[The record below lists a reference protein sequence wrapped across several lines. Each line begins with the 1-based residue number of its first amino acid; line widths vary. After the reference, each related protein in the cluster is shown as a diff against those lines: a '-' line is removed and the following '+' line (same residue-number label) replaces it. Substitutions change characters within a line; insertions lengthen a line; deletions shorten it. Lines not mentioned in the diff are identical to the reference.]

1 MSVSDPIADMLTR
14 IRNAVL
20 DGHQVVA
27 MPSSKIKV
35 AIAKILKEE
44 GYIGAYETADGV
56 AKGMKVLRVRLKYV
70 GERRNRSSVITGLQ
84 RVSRPGRRVYTNK
97 GEIPWVLAGMGIAI
111 LSTPKGVMTGQ
122 RARQLGVGGEVI
134 CKIW

>member
-14 IRNAVL
+14 INNAL
-20 DGHQVVA
+20 LAEHQVVA
-27 MPSSKIKV
+27 MPGSKLKT

-44 GYIGAYETADGV
+44 GFISSYEIVDG
-56 AKGMKVLRVRLKYV
+56 KSPGHKVLRIRLKYT
-70 GERRNRSSVITGLQ
+70 GERRTRKPVITGLK
-84 RVSRPGRRVYTNK
+84 RVSRPGRRIYTRK
-97 GEIPWVLAGMGIAI
+97 HEIPWVLSGMGIAI

-134 CKIW
+134 CKVW